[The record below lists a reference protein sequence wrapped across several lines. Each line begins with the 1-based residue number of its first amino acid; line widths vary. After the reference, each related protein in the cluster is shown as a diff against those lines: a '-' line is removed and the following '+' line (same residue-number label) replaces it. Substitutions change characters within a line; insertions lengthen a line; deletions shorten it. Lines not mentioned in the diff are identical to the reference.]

1 MAVTFNLQIVTP
13 EREILNAAVQQVS
26 LPGLA
31 GSFGVMRNHAPIVA
45 ALEPGA
51 LDIRDAENGEM
62 NLYIGGGF
70 FQMMDNQ
77 AIVLADSAE
86 SVENIDVARAREAEE
101 RAKSRLAG
109 QLEPEQVMERERAET
124 ALKRARAR
132 MRVAGDRAK

>member
-1 MAVTFNLQIVTP
+1 MAGTFNLQIVTP

-26 LPGLA
+26 LPGMA

-51 LDIRDAENGEM
+51 LDIRDADNGE
-62 NLYIGGGF
+62 LHLSIGGGF

-86 SVENIDVARAREAEE
+86 NASDINIERAREAEE
-101 RAKSRLAG
+101 RAKARLAG
-109 QLEPEQVMERERAET
+109 QLEPEQMIERQRAET

-132 MRVAGDRAK
+132 MRIAGK